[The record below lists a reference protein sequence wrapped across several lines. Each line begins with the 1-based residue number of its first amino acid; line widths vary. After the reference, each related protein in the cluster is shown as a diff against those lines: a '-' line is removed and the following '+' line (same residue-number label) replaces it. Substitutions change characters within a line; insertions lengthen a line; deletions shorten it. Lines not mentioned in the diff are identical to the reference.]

1 MNKEIKR
8 VLPAIKKILSQ
19 EDSIVA
25 AYLYGSQV
33 TDKAL
38 KHSDIDIALLI
49 EPKTKFTL
57 NKLLDLMR
65 KIEKETLLAPIDIRI
80 LNEMPLPLQG
90 RVLIK
95 GVLFYSSKEKL
106 RIDYEVKTLK
116 LYFDYLPY
124 LQRMRKDFIK
134 KTATE
139 GIL

>member
-8 VLPAIKKILSQ
+8 ALPAIKKILSQ

-33 TDKAL
+33 ADKAL